1 MVKTTFYFD
10 KIFNMIKVIFFDIDG
25 TLVPIGTRHISDSN
39 IDAIKKLQE
48 KNIKC
53 VLCTGRDI
61 RDVGRNNDVL
71 EKIKPDGIIASTG
84 QYCVNES
91 GKPFYIKQ
99 LDDNQSKEL
108 LDLFYEKK
116 YSICL
121 KTENDTYLNY
131 LSPLAKDMYEKLGV
145 KPWPVKEYNGEKLF
159 SGLLYSNLV
168 ERKEIENNLKYLKF
182 TSWSSVSTDII
193 PLDGGK
199 TKGIEKYL
207 EKENIDISE
216 TMAFG
221 DSENDIEMLEY
232 VKIGV
237 AMGNGNNEVKSSANY
252 ITDDCDKEGI
262 YKALVHFGII

>member
-1 MVKTTFYFD
+1 
-10 KIFNMIKVIFFDIDG
+10 MIKVIFFDIDG
-25 TLVPIGTRHISDSN
+25 TLVPIGTKHITKSN
-39 IDAIKKLQE
+39 IEAINKLQE
-48 KNIKC
+48 KGVKC

-84 QYCVNES
+84 QYCVDES

-99 LDDNQSKEL
+99 LDNNQSKEL
-108 LDLFYEKK
+108 LDLFYAKK

-131 LSPLAKDMYEKLGV
+131 LSPLAKDMYERLGV
-145 KPWPVKEYNGEKLF
+145 KPWPVKEYKGEKLF
-159 SGLLYSNLV
+159 SGLLYSKLD
-168 ERKEIENNLKYLKF
+168 ERREVENNLKTLKL
-182 TSWSSVSTDII
+182 TSWASISTDII
-193 PLDGGK
+193 PIDGGK

-207 EKENIDISE
+207 EKENINISE

-221 DSENDIEMLEY
+221 DSENDIDMLEY

-237 AMGNGNNEVKSSANY
+237 AMGNGNNSTKQKSDY
-252 ITDDCDKEGI
+252 VTDDCDKGGI
-262 YKALVHFGII
+262 YKALKHFEIL